1 MRTPSAVLSAISL
14 LCLIAL
20 PSLASADDGPKS
32 LQKET
37 DTFGR
42 LLEKQ
47 AQLLDSEMDAKIR
60 NNQNQGMGVASAGA
74 NPLASVKQEVSES
87 EPVVEAIWG
96 IKGKEVAEVSY
107 KGRRVPVSMQE
118 PFISKVD
125 GWKLE
130 SIQQYM
136 INMVQL
142 DERGRVARRK
152 TIMLD
157 FLGGEG
163 SQSRV
168 GAASTSSMPAIP
180 IPPGN
185 PITPAIT
192 SPLIR

>member
-1 MRTPSAVLSAISL
+1 MQIRNAIFWLLVLPGLACAQDPPSPLHS
-14 LCLIAL
+14 
-20 PSLASADDGPKS
+20 
-32 LQKET
+32 ET
-37 DTFGR
+37 DTFGS
-42 LLEKQ
+42 LLKKQ
-47 AQLLDSEMDAKIR
+47 AQLLESEMDAKIR
-60 NNQNQGMGVASAGA
+60 SNQNQGMGVASVGA
-74 NPLASVKQEVSES
+74 NPLPGVKQEVSEQ

-136 INMVQL
+136 INLVQL
-142 DERGRVARRK
+142 DERGRASRRK

-168 GAASTSSMPAIP
+168 KPAAAYTNPAVP
-180 IPPGN
+180 ISPN
-185 PITPAIT
+185 TPITPGIT
-192 SPLIR
+192 APLMR

>member
-1 MRTPSAVLSAISL
+1 MQIRNAIFWLLVL
-14 LCLIAL
+14 
-20 PSLASADDGPKS
+20 PGLACAQDPPNP
-32 LQKET
+32 LQNET
-37 DTFGR
+37 DTFGG
-42 LLEKQ
+42 LLKKQ

-60 NNQNQGMGVASAGA
+60 SNQNQGMGMASVGA
-74 NPLASVKQEVSES
+74 NPLPSVKQDVSEQ

-96 IKGKEVAEVSY
+96 LKGKEVAEVSY

-168 GAASTSSMPAIP
+168 NPASGYSNPAAP
-180 IPPGN
+180 IAPII
-185 PITPAIT
+185 PITPGIT
-192 SPLIR
+192 SPLMR

>member
-1 MRTPSAVLSAISL
+1 MQILNPVLSAVAAF
-14 LCLIAL
+14 CLVAL
-20 PSLASADDGPKS
+20 SGLASAEDAPKS
-32 LQKET
+32 LQNDT
-37 DTFGR
+37 DTIGR
-42 LLEKQ
+42 LLQKQ
-47 AQLLDSEMDAKIR
+47 AQLLDSEMDAAIR
-60 NNQNQGMGVASAGA
+60 KNKDQGLGA
-74 NPLASVKQEVSES
+74 TSTGPNPLASVKQEVSET

-96 IKGKEVAEVSY
+96 LKGKEVAEVSY

-142 DERGRVARRK
+142 DERGRVTRRK

-163 SQSRV
+163 NQS
-168 GAASTSSMPAIP
+168 AASAGSAAKPFAP
-180 IPPGN
+180 VN

-192 SPLIR
+192 APLMR